1 MPQIDDGPT
10 DGPAGRSLKS
20 VWVTLSVVE
29 AHELLGSLR
38 VWAEEVAEG
47 RIDPGWH
54 THVTGS
60 EGNGLTISVA
70 PDKSG
75 R

>member
-1 MPQIDDGPT
+1 MPQIDDGST
-10 DGPAGRSLKS
+10 DGPAGRSLTS
-20 VWVTLSVVE
+20 AWVTLSVVE

-38 VWAEEVAEG
+38 VWAEDVAEG

-54 THVTGS
+54 THVTDS
-60 EGNGLTISVA
+60 EGNELTISVA
-70 PDKSG
+70 PDGPG